1 MASQLTAN
9 QIITQALEQA
19 GNPTLTTL
27 AQTWLNNILDRLYED
42 SRWPWQE
49 KSLTAVLPAG
59 STVITLPGDFLDL
72 WNTQGLKVSDQIT
85 GATHSLLLL
94 SHDEYDV
101 ITAPLTTG
109 TPTHFEF
116 TYSVGAGW
124 RPFPTPDKD
133 YDYTLRYKFRPA
145 RVTNFDAT
153 VSFPNDDLLV
163 QAVYVRA
170 LQHEDDARYPAEA
183 EVLAK
188 MIGSYLRQFNISPL
202 RRANIAMRIS
212 TFPTLGFFR

>member
-1 MASQLTAN
+1 MASQLTGN

-19 GNPTLTTL
+19 GNPSLTTL

-49 KSLTAVLPAG
+49 KQLTAVLPAG
-59 STVITLPGDFLDL
+59 STVITLPGDFIDL
-72 WNTQGLKVSDQIT
+72 WNKQGLKLIDQT
-85 GATHSLLLL
+85 SGATRSLIFLT
-94 SHDEYDV
+94 HDEYDV
-101 ITAPLTTG
+101 ISVPTTPG
-109 TPTHFEF
+109 PPTHFEF

-133 YDYTLRYKFRPA
+133 YNYTLRYKFKPA

-170 LQHEDDARYPAEA
+170 LQHEDDARYQVEA

-202 RRANIAMRIS
+202 RGANVAMRVT
-212 TFPTLGFFR
+212 TFPPLGFFR